1 VLRIKTPVT
10 IDGIIDAGW
19 SKAPVLALTANN
31 GPGAGSEISLH
42 SEARVM
48 YDQRNL
54 YVLFIFEDPNIT
66 FAYVNPDDMLW
77 DSGEKLDLAELILQP
92 GTNTQVYY
100 EFAVNPAGALLDA
113 QVKWKRGQPTW
124 NISWP
129 NVKPPVAS
137 GRISKDINGIDG
149 WCVEMAIPFDSI
161 GFIPRNGSSM
171 KANFHRADVDIS
183 AKWLS
188 WSPTLTRSI
197 HIPAKFG
204 KLVF

>member
-1 VLRIKTPVT
+1 
-10 IDGIIDAGW
+10 
-19 SKAPVLALTANN
+19 
-31 GPGAGSEISLH
+31 
-42 SEARVM
+42 
-48 YDQRNL
+48 
-54 YVLFIFEDPNIT
+54 
-66 FAYVNPDDMLW
+66 MLW